1 MSVAL
6 VSWGV
11 RLLRGSEL
19 VETAPGLEALEPP
32 EKALDPHINLP
43 VEGVTHLLLAPWM
56 LSSLMTLGALTEPE
70 TFDSASLVCAA
81 FMCLSGND

>member
-1 MSVAL
+1 M
-6 VSWGV
+6 

-43 VEGVTHLLLAPWM
+43 VEGVTHLLLVPLDAFIFDDPG
-56 LSSLMTLGALTEPE
+56 SSY
-70 TFDSASLVCAA
+70 
-81 FMCLSGND
+81 